1 MDKKETRKKYI
12 RLRNEMPHQ
21 EVKSLSEDICR
32 NIAESDVFK
41 EAEYIYAYY
50 PLGNEVDVRLLVE
63 KAWGMGKR
71 VSFPRTKGEDMD
83 FFEAD
88 SFDDFEEGNF
98 HVMEPKGDNPVN
110 WEKALVIV
118 PGVAFDKR
126 GNRMGY
132 GKGYYDHFLENH
144 KDVITMAAS
153 YELQIMYE
161 VPTESHD
168 VPLDYVATEKRIY
181 G

>member
-1 MDKKETRKKYI
+1 MNKHDTRKEYI
-12 RLRNEMPHQ
+12 KKRNNMSAG
-21 EVKSLSEDICR
+21 EVRMLSEDICR

-50 PLGNEVDVRLLVE
+50 PLGNEVDIRTLVE
-63 KAWGMGKR
+63 KAWGMGKH
-71 VSFPRTKGEDMD
+71 VSFPRTKGDEMD

-88 SFDDFEEGNF
+88 SFDDFKEGNF
-98 HVMEPKGDNPVN
+98 HVMEPQGDNPVD